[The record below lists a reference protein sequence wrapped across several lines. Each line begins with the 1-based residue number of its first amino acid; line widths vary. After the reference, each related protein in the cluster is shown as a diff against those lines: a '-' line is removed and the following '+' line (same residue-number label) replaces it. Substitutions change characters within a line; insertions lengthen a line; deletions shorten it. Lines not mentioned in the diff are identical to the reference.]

1 MADTQASTHYYRS
14 GISGLEV
21 VVAPADESKGE
32 VAPQTVRFAPYRE
45 KEFGDVTRVGYL
57 ATDNAKAVK
66 ALKDDPNVT
75 EISQDEF
82 DKATGEGSAPVGY

>member
-1 MADTQASTHYYRS
+1 MADQATKYYRS
-14 GISGLEV
+14 SISGLEV
-21 VVAPADESKGE
+21 VVGQADASKGE

-45 KEFGDVTRVGYL
+45 KEFGDVTKVGYL
-57 ATDNAKAVK
+57 ATDNAKAIK

-75 EISQDEF
+75 EIDQDEF